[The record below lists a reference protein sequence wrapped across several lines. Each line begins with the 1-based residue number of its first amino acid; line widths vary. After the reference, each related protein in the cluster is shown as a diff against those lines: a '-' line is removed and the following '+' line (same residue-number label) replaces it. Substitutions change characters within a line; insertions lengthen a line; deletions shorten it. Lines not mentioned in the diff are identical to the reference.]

1 VSSAGARPRLTGPLL
16 AAAAAALVLACS
28 NDWRT
33 DMWYQPSIRPQQEPR
48 PEPEHS
54 IALGASPR
62 YESRDDTE
70 QLQDPVPVTTTSLA
84 RGKALFTARCA
95 PCHGP
100 EGRGGG
106 PVSRFFPP
114 APDLAY
120 VKVRERTDGFIW
132 GTVSYGGK
140 AMPPAIEGL
149 TAEDRWNLVQW
160 VREIQRVS
168 PVVTVPPPPPPGG
181 TP

>member
-1 VSSAGARPRLTGPLL
+1 MSARPLSRAAVAAAL
-16 AAAAAALVLACS
+16 AAAAALGGCS

-33 DMWYQPSIRPQQEPR
+33 DMWYQPSIRPQQDPR

-54 IALGASPR
+54 VALGATPR
-62 YESRDDTE
+62 YDSRDDTE
-70 QLQDPVPVTTTSLA
+70 QLADPVAASSTSLA
-84 RGKALFTARCA
+84 HGKNLFVNRCA

-100 EGRGGG
+100 EGHGGG

-132 GTVSYGGK
+132 GTISYGGK
-140 AMPPAIEGL
+140 AMPPGGEGL
-149 TAEDRWNLVQW
+149 TPDDRWDIVNW
-160 VREIQRVS
+160 VREIQRTS
-168 PVVTVPPPPPPGG
+168 PVVTVPPPPPGG